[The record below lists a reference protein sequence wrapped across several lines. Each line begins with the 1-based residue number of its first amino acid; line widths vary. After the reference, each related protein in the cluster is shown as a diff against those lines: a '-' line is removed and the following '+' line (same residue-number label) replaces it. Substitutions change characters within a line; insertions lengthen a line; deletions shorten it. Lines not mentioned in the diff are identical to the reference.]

1 MKIWK
6 NLKKMG
12 LRIKLTK
19 MILILIGIDNFF
31 VISKNMVLSY
41 LQRND
46 LKEQKLF
53 ANFYE
58 NICKPLFEDRK
69 SELIK
74 VILFFYEPEK
84 YIELQKKYNINSNDI
99 EPLLY
104 GYRFCLN
111 ELFFKNEDNEDLL
124 STLFRLFDK
133 KILSRK

>member
-1 MKIWK
+1 
-6 NLKKMG
+6 MG

-31 VISKNMVLSY
+31 VILKNMVLSY

-133 KILSRK
+133 KILSRKWY

>member
-104 GYRFCLN
+104 DYTFC
-111 ELFFKNEDNEDLL
+111 
-124 STLFRLFDK
+124 
-133 KILSRK
+133 